1 MSDTLASPD
10 TRREFPIRTTRIAQ
24 LAKLAFAYVACECLW
39 PAHAAGS
46 IQHQVASVDSTIR
59 VAIDRPVEMNSS
71 RLATVE
77 PYLAA
82 DRRDP
87 NHFLAG
93 VILVPKMGDPR
104 DPAFKSES
112 ICAALTSFDGGRT
125 WIRHDFPAQGCGD
138 PWVALLAN
146 HRAMLV
152 GLAGSE
158 LVAYRSTDGGKT
170 WNDTPVSFGRGH
182 DHGTIG
188 SDATTGVLGGNVY
201 VVSHQTTRDSA
212 GQDRDV
218 VFVARSSNGGETFDP
233 PTRISPS
240 NLPTFADNPVILS
253 DGALVVPFVN
263 YIRQSAFDRSD
274 LVWTSISTNSGR
286 TFSVPRYVSDCAG
299 DWGQLAVDGSAGP
312 FRDHLYWA
320 CWDYFNRHVFVFRST
335 DRGER
340 WSDPVTVNRGSRPVQ
355 TAMIAVN
362 REGVVGVSWYDSRE
376 DPRGYRKNFRCQ
388 NLLFTAS
395 LDGGRTFLPEV
406 KISSA
411 ENCPITPANGEAGW
425 MWPTGGEYHGLAADA
440 AGRFQLLWADSR
452 DGIYQLRTAT
462 ATVTR

>member
-1 MSDTLASPD
+1 MA
-10 TRREFPIRTTRIAQ
+10 FPIRTTGIAQ
-24 LAKLAFAYVACECLW
+24 LAKLAFVCVACECLW
-39 PAHAAGS
+39 PAYAAGS
-46 IQHQVASVDSTIR
+46 IQRQPASTDSTIK
-59 VAIDRPVEMNSS
+59 VAIDRPVEINAS
-71 RLATVE
+71 RLAAVE
-77 PYLAA
+77 PHLAA

-87 NHFLAG
+87 NHLLAG
-93 VILVPKMGDPR
+93 VILVSKMGDPR
-104 DPAFKSES
+104 DPESKSES

-125 WIRHDFPAQGCGD
+125 WIRHDFPARGCVD

-146 HRAMLV
+146 NRAMLV
-152 GLAGSE
+152 GLSASE

-170 WNDTPVSFGRGH
+170 WNDTPVSFGSGH
-182 DHGTIG
+182 DHGTVG
-188 SDATTGVLGGNVY
+188 SDATTGVFGGNVY
-201 VVSHQTTRDSA
+201 VVSHQTTKDSA
-212 GQDRDV
+212 GKYRDG
-218 VFVARSSNGGETFDP
+218 VFVARSSKGSETFDP

-263 YIRQSAFDRSD
+263 FTRLSATDRSD
-274 LVWTSISTNSGR
+274 LVWTSISTNGGR

-299 DWGQLAVDGSAGP
+299 EWGQLAVDGSAGP

-320 CWDYFNRHVFVFRST
+320 CSDYSNRHVFVFRST
-335 DRGER
+335 DRGET
-340 WSDPVTVNRGSRPVQ
+340 WSDAVTVNRGSRPVQ

-362 REGVVGVSWYDSRE
+362 REGVVGLSWYDSRE
-376 DPRGYRKNFRCQ
+376 DPRGYRNNFRCQ
-388 NLLFTAS
+388 NLFFTAS

-406 KISSA
+406 KISST

-425 MWPTGGEYHGLAADA
+425 RWPTGGDYHGLAADA